1 MKKRNE
7 NWLCWCLEISNSTHL
22 ARPQHLQQEPHM
34 LPIGTSRK
42 FPIDAG
48 GSRMGFSRW
57 LQVIDTPVLPTY
69 SGKKVIQR
77 AQLKNY
83 IKLTTVLAT
92 LLHHSPI
99 ALNFPPCHIHK
110 HTYTFKYFQ
119 VFCTD
124 RFHYCTFKGRKLKSR
139 ILSSQKTFFPS
150 LTQSLFF
157 HFAFPNFCTIW
168 QAKGLKELFSE
179 QLSTDSQKFVSFW
192 FLKVKQRC
200 WKLWC
205 VAWNSEKTH

>member
-1 MKKRNE
+1 
-7 NWLCWCLEISNSTHL
+7 
-22 ARPQHLQQEPHM
+22 M

-139 ILSSQKTFFPS
+139 ILSSQKLSSLHSHNHYSSTLPFQTFVQFDKPKVWKSSS
-150 LTQSLFF
+150 LSSCPLTAKNLW
-157 HFAFPNFCTIW
+157 AF
-168 QAKGLKELFSE
+168 G
-179 QLSTDSQKFVSFW
+179 
-192 FLKVKQRC
+192 FLKLNRDVESSGVLPGIQK
-200 WKLWC
+200 KHT
-205 VAWNSEKTH
+205 KPDMFDI